1 MNIEGIIW
9 SAVAV
14 AAGIV
19 VVWLIVNALGG
30 RPVAKDDD
38 Q

>member
-30 RPVAKDDD
+30 QPVQKDDD
-38 Q
+38 